1 MKGIRKFCAKF
12 FSSIKYEVF
21 LGIALINLVV
31 LLLFF
36 AAASYS
42 THRFFISDR
51 TESARILN
59 AQEALLIENL
69 IRDVDKHIMNL
80 YFSDDVRIVLRD
92 RSTGSAEYIDSY
104 YSVKTRLAGI
114 IDLYPEIYGIYMFDL
129 DGKHLYSLQRQTVQH
144 FIKNQD
150 GGWFREALDRN
161 GAVHIQGRHES
172 MAESGKEVI
181 TISRKV
187 VDFKT
192 YKGIGVVTVEVD
204 IDELSSHLM
213 NGNFE
218 ESAVMMV
225 MDQDNRIYSNNES
238 LCQGILADTEF
249 TDKLN
254 SNQNYFWYKNQGT
267 NYYVVWRESE
277 ITQWKI
283 VTCIPREDM
292 LDLSARLIRIFIF
305 SALVA
310 VILSI
315 FISYLYS
322 ARSTKRITNIV
333 EQLNRF
339 SEGDRGIIIQVN
351 EKNEIGFLQ
360 SYLNVMIQKINAYI
374 QTEYEEKILRKD
386 MEIRLLYSQ
395 INPHFL
401 YNTLG
406 MIINEAE
413 KEGAENT
420 TELIELLSGMFR
432 YNLQKEQYLVPL
444 KKEIEYIQ
452 SYLLLLKKRYG
463 EGFTAIFELDHTLD
477 EYPVPHIFLQPL
489 IENCIVHGSCAG
501 QEKLDI
507 IIRTLQT
514 ETEKLIIIKN
524 TGNILSREQVKELN
538 DMVQREFEVGKQER
552 VKTLQNINFRLKTA
566 CSGQCGLNFEFD
578 ENYVVLKIRIG

>member
-1 MKGIRKFCAKF
+1 MPIYKQNMKK
-12 FSSIKYEVF
+12 
-21 LGIALINLVV
+21 
-31 LLLFF
+31 
-36 AAASYS
+36 
-42 THRFFISDR
+42 
-51 TESARILN
+51 
-59 AQEALLIENL
+59 
-69 IRDVDKHIMNL
+69 
-80 YFSDDVRIVLRD
+80 
-92 RSTGSAEYIDSY
+92 
-104 YSVKTRLAGI
+104 
-114 IDLYPEIYGIYMFDL
+114 
-129 DGKHLYSLQRQTVQH
+129 
-144 FIKNQD
+144 
-150 GGWFREALDRN
+150 
-161 GAVHIQGRHES
+161 
-172 MAESGKEVI
+172 
-181 TISRKV
+181 
-187 VDFKT
+187 
-192 YKGIGVVTVEVD
+192 
-204 IDELSSHLM
+204 
-213 NGNFE
+213 
-218 ESAVMMV
+218 
-225 MDQDNRIYSNNES
+225 
-238 LCQGILADTEF
+238 
-249 TDKLN
+249 
-254 SNQNYFWYKNQGT
+254 
-267 NYYVVWRESE
+267 
-277 ITQWKI
+277 
-283 VTCIPREDM
+283 
-292 LDLSARLIRIFIF
+292 
-305 SALVA
+305 
-310 VILSI
+310 
-315 FISYLYS
+315 
-322 ARSTKRITNIV
+322 
-333 EQLNRF
+333 
-339 SEGDRGIIIQVN
+339 
-351 EKNEIGFLQ
+351 
-360 SYLNVMIQKINAYI
+360 
-374 QTEYEEKILRKD
+374 KILRKD